1 MNIICF
7 LRQCWSGGAPYHPAK
22 CCFNIRH
29 FLWRGIDSRFGDLFQ
44 KLIFSVHN
52 LLNLEKV
59 TFFNDTYLSP
69 CLNKLHIALRQYF
82 KSANHKFV
90 VFWNRSS
97 RATNH
102 LDPPFLPFP
111 SPGRLKRRGRLI
123 SAGKFELSYSWSQ
136 RWPWFKWFYAINKYT
151 KSVI

>member
-1 MNIICF
+1 MNIICI
-7 LRQCWSGGAPYHPAK
+7 LRQCWSGGAPYHPAN

-29 FLWRGIDSRFGDLFQ
+29 FLWRGIDSGFGDLFQ

-102 LDPPFLPFP
+102 LDPPFHSFP
-111 SPGRLKRRGRLI
+111 SLPYGTTLCLIEALLRKVGKGWWKWWGGTGRKR
-123 SAGKFELSYSWSQ
+123 KE
-136 RWPWFKWFYAINKYT
+136 
-151 KSVI
+151 